1 MSMKILLYLSI
12 GLSVGTVS
20 GSLGIGG
27 GVLLVP
33 ALIWL
38 CQFEPGRAAGT
49 SLPVLMIPVC
59 LPAAWKAIGQERVDL
74 EAACWIAAAFAV
86 GALLGASLVPS
97 LPEPLLRL
105 CLGGLLIA
113 IGWQFVIGFVG
124 TSEGTPGGVSA
135 LLLAGT
141 TMLGGLVLAR
151 GRVASAAAGT
161 LLPAAN
167 GQSAA
172 DLDYHI

>member
-1 MSMKILLYLSI
+1 MKLWLYLSI

-49 SLPVLMIPVC
+49 SLAVLMIPVC

-97 LPEPLLRL
+97 LPEPLLRW

-113 IGWQFVIGFVG
+113 IGWQFVTSIIGNSAG
-124 TSEGTPGGVSA
+124 ASGVATA
-135 LLLAGT
+135 LTGITL
-141 TMLGGLVLAR
+141 LGGILGARRRSTVPAPSPMLALH
-151 GRVASAAAGT
+151 GPLGPDV
-161 LLPAAN
+161 
-167 GQSAA
+167 
-172 DLDYHI
+172 DYHI